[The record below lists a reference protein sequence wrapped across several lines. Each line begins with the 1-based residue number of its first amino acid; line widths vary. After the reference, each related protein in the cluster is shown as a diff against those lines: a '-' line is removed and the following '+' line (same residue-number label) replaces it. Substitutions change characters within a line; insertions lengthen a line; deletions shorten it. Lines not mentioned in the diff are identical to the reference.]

1 MQLLVFRVADARY
14 GIALESVERA
24 VAVVEITPL
33 PKAPEIVRGVVN
45 FQGQIVPAV
54 DLRIRFG
61 LPAREPRLTDRLLLA
76 RTAHRAVALMVDD
89 VEGVVECADERIS
102 AAQAVVPG
110 AQHVAGVVD
119 LGDGLVLIHDLA
131 RCLSL
136 DEERALQE
144 ALAHG

>member
-1 MQLLVFRVADARY
+1 MQLLVFGVADARY
-14 GIALESVERA
+14 GIALESVDRA
-24 VAVVEITPL
+24 VALVEITPL
-33 PKAPEIVRGVVN
+33 PKAPAIVRGVVN
-45 FQGQIVPAV
+45 FQGRIVPVV

-110 AQHVAGVVD
+110 VEHIAGVVD
-119 LGDGLVLIHDLA
+119 LGDGLVLIHDLE

-136 DEERALQE
+136 EEERALDV
-144 ALAHG
+144 ALASG